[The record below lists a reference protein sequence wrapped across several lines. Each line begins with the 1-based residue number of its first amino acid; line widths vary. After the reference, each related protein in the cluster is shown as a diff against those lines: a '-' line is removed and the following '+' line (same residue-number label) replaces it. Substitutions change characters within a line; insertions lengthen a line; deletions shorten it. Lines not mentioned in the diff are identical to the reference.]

1 MICRDK
7 RPTTSIRD
15 TMKTHQTDNSSPV
28 AATNQAADSEIG
40 PTVLYHNTENQSAYS
55 TEDKEYLF

>member
-1 MICRDK
+1 MICSDK
-7 RPTTSIRD
+7 QLTTFTLDI
-15 TMKTHQTDNSSPV
+15 MKTHQTDNSSPV